1 MRVALVIAILEHI
14 RAAGRE
20 GGWALALI
28 VAVAALFLAWL
39 AAVNPVQQAADHVV
53 APVGRSVGIL
63 ASRCP
68 GGWDDLSERVGDAEV
83 FICAKG
89 NWRVILKPDGKTFD
103 HAVELNRPEA
113 EIIEEAGRVPGW

>member
-1 MRVALVIAILEHI
+1 MRPALLLAILANI

-20 GGWALALI
+20 GGVWLALI
-28 VAVAALFLAWL
+28 VAAAALFLAWL
-39 AAVNPVQQAADHVV
+39 AFNPVEEVADHVV
-53 APVGRSVGIL
+53 APVGRSVGVL

-83 FICAKG
+83 FICARA

-103 HAVELNRPEA
+103 HAVELNRPGA
-113 EIIEEAGRVPGW
+113 EIVEDATKVPGW